1 MLKKLFENL
10 RIKYL
15 ILYKINSFWKFIK
28 KVLYYNREMVEN
40 KKDRRQKVYGKIKK
54 KTKNLIKNSK
64 KI

>member
-1 MLKKLFENL
+1 MLKKLYENL